1 MVNVEANIETK
12 SKKNQLNLIYVL
24 GQILD
29 FMFKD
34 LLLIWQTNY
43 WVGTFL
49 SIMCV
54 FYTFATSC
62 SLSSTLGNMR
72 KARGILSNKERS
84 PKDCFPS
91 SVGMS
96 NTKIPTI
103 CAESISTCAKTCCKH
118 YFSCQAPSF

>member
-54 FYTFATSC
+54 FS
-62 SLSSTLGNMR
+62 
-72 KARGILSNKERS
+72 ILLLL
-84 PKDCFPS
+84 
-91 SVGMS
+91 
-96 NTKIPTI
+96 
-103 CAESISTCAKTCCKH
+103 A
-118 YFSCQAPSF
+118 APSLPL

>member
-24 GQILD
+24 VQILD

-54 FYTFATSC
+54 FS
-62 SLSSTLGNMR
+62 
-72 KARGILSNKERS
+72 ILLLL
-84 PKDCFPS
+84 
-91 SVGMS
+91 
-96 NTKIPTI
+96 
-103 CAESISTCAKTCCKH
+103 A
-118 YFSCQAPSF
+118 APSLPL